1 MRVTHDRSLYRY
13 LFAALS
19 LLAMPAPVAFAQSI
33 ALPGKKIEG
42 SLHLLPATLETT
54 QWGWFDNAEKP
65 VLRVQSGDSI
75 ALETMMHSH
84 NQVVPGKTIEEIKKM
99 RTDNPGRGPHTV
111 TGPIFVNGAQPG
123 DTLKIR
129 INKIVPRSYATNFN
143 VPGMFGQFPKEY
155 QDGQVKY
162 LYLDWDRKVTE
173 FLPGVMVPLKPFP
186 GTIGVARKEPG
197 RYSSVPPGEYAGNM
211 DIRDLTEGTTLFVP
225 VHVEGALLWTGDS
238 HAAQGNG
245 EVNLTALETAFKE
258 MNITVHVLKDMKLDF
273 PRIETAKSWI
283 TMGFDADLN
292 KALDFVKQQTAKF
305 LSEQRKVSPE
315 QAAAL
320 MTKVSDCRISQVVN
334 IKKGIHCLNPK
345 DPRGVEDME
354 RPTKETARYFVAH
367 AKNADLNLAMDEAS
381 RAMIRFLE
389 EKKGIARLDAYGLAS
404 VAMDCRVG
412 DVSGAE
418 KNVHCLMPKSLWV
431 AAK

>member
-1 MRVTHDRSLYRY
+1 M
-13 LFAALS
+13 
-19 LLAMPAPVAFAQSI
+19 
-33 ALPGKKIEG
+33 
-42 SLHLLPATLETT
+42 
-54 QWGWFDNAEKP
+54 
-65 VLRVQSGDSI
+65 
-75 ALETMMHSH
+75 
-84 NQVVPGKTIEEIKKM
+84 
-99 RTDNPGRGPHTV
+99 
-111 TGPIFVNGAQPG
+111 
-123 DTLKIR
+123 
-129 INKIVPRSYATNFN
+129 
-143 VPGMFGQFPKEY
+143 
-155 QDGQVKY
+155 
-162 LYLDWDRKVTE
+162 
-173 FLPGVMVPLKPFP
+173 
-186 GTIGVARKEPG
+186 
-197 RYSSVPPGEYAGNM
+197 
-211 DIRDLTEGTTLFVP
+211 
-225 VHVEGALLWTGDS
+225 
-238 HAAQGNG
+238 
-245 EVNLTALETAFKE
+245 NLTALETAYKE
-258 MNITVHVLKDMKLDF
+258 MNITVEVRKDLKFDF
-273 PRIETAKSWI
+273 PRIETPKSWI

-305 LSEQRKVSPE
+305 LSEQRKVSAE

-354 RPTKETARYFVAH
+354 RPTKETAKYFVAH

-418 KNVHCLMPKSLWV
+418 KNVHCLVPKSLWV